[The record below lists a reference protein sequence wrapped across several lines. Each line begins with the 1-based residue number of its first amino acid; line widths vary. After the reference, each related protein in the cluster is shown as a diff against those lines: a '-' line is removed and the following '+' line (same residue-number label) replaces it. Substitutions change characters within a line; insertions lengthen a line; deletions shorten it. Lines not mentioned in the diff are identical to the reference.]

1 MIIPYRDLF
10 LGQLI
15 CTVVVFSFA
24 LALSAIWEELL
35 ENDTIHSMFT
45 GKTAT
50 FDLLNIV
57 VGFSYVNLTRDFIGA
72 MLQFTHLYSQI
83 KLKILTTQPSEDMV
97 QNLFEVS
104 NIDPKWKDLRDKYWI
119 MVNDESG
126 MIFNLFGPYLA
137 LFLYFIIHPPL
148 VRTSQFW
155 EWSIPYSVSVSVLF
169 AFILNLAVLER
180 YILPRTL
187 KQRVIQLVRSA
198 PMEMLYRPKR
208 SLRLRRPNTQNS
220 Y

>member
-15 CTVVVFSFA
+15 CTVVVFSLA

-45 GKTAT
+45 GKSAT

-57 VGFSYVNLTRDFIGA
+57 VGFSYVNLTRDFIGS
-72 MLQFTHLYSQI
+72 MLQYTHLYSQI
-83 KLKILTTQPSEDMV
+83 KLQILTMMPNEQTIRK
-97 QNLFEVS
+97 LFEVS

-137 LFLYFIIHPPL
+137 LLLYFVIHPPL

-155 EWSIPYSVSVSVLF
+155 EWAVPYSVSVTVLF
-169 AFILNLAVLER
+169 AFILNLAILER
-180 YILPRTL
+180 FILPRTL
-187 KQRVIQLVRSA
+187 KQKALQLIRKS
-198 PMEMLYRPKR
+198 PMSMNEGAEMLYRPNR
-208 SLRLRRPNTQNS
+208 SLRLRR
-220 Y
+220 